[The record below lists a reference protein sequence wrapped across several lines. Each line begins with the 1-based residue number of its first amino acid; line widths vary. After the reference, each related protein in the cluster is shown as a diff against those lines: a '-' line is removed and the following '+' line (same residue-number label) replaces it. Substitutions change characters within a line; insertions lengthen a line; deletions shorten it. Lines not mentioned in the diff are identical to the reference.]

1 MPPQL
6 SRANTPKIPLALP
19 DENRQLRGMSQRPV
33 LGIIACNRMVGV
45 ELSQAVMN
53 RYAVAAMQYA
63 DCAALIIPSL
73 PDCMRASE
81 VVGRLDGVLLTGTP
95 SNVEPALY
103 GDDAAG
109 EGPFDPDRDRM
120 MIELVEAVI
129 AAQRPLF
136 GICRGFQEINVA
148 LGGTLR
154 RDTSAAKE
162 LLHHHAPD
170 GTSFDG
176 MFDHHH
182 TVDLAEG
189 GLLAAAYDAL
199 SLEVNSVHFQG
210 VGELANGLQVEARA
224 PDGLVE
230 AYSARPNGAPLLAV
244 QWHPEWA
251 TDDNEQ
257 SQTYFRLLGRALR
270 GAL

>member
-1 MPPQL
+1 
-6 SRANTPKIPLALP
+6 
-19 DENRQLRGMSQRPV
+19 MSQRPV
-33 LGIIACNRMVGV
+33 LGIIACNRTVGV
-45 ELSQAVMN
+45 ETAQAVMN
-53 RYAVAAMQYA
+53 RYATAAMQYA

-73 PDCMRASE
+73 PDFMRADE

-95 SNVEPALY
+95 SNVEPARY
-103 GDDAAG
+103 GDAGTG

-120 MIELVEAVI
+120 MIELVDAVI

-154 RDTSAAKE
+154 RDTSANDE

-170 GTSFDG
+170 GADFDA
-176 MFDHHH
+176 MFDHRHQ
-182 TVDLAEG
+182 VDLVAG
-189 GLLAAAYDAL
+189 GMLASAYGAA
-199 SLEVNSVHFQG
+199 SLDVNSVHYQG
-210 VGELANGLQVEARA
+210 VGELAAGLAVEARA

-230 AYSARPNGAPLLAV
+230 AYSARPSGAPLLAV

-251 TDDNEQ
+251 TDESED

-270 GAL
+270 GEL